1 MKTVTKADIKRMNE
15 VNDEDFV
22 LINALPEDAF
32 NEKHIRTSINIP
44 FPDNDN
50 FVEDVTRV
58 TGKNKNRKIIVYCA
72 NKQCDVSLNAAKALE
87 QAMPISA
94 APVLTTYY
102 ASPLGEL
109 AFFSMFST
117 FGSPQNISLAS

>member
-22 LINALPEDAF
+22 LINALPVDAF

-50 FVEDVTRV
+50 FVEDVTKV
-58 TGKNKNRKIIVYCA
+58 TGENKNRKIIVYCA
-72 NKQCDVSLNAAKALE
+72 NKQCDVSLNAAKALD
-87 QAMPISA
+87 QAGFVNVYDYEGGMEDWESQKEEA
-94 APVLTTYY
+94 
-102 ASPLGEL
+102 
-109 AFFSMFST
+109 
-117 FGSPQNISLAS
+117 

>member
-22 LINALPEDAF
+22 LINTLPEDAF

-44 FPDNDN
+44 YPDNDH
-50 FVEDVTRV
+50 FVEDVTKV

-72 NKQCDVSLNAAKALE
+72 NKQCDVSLNAAKALD
-87 QAMPISA
+87 QAGFVNVYDYEGGMEDWESQKEEA
-94 APVLTTYY
+94 
-102 ASPLGEL
+102 
-109 AFFSMFST
+109 
-117 FGSPQNISLAS
+117 